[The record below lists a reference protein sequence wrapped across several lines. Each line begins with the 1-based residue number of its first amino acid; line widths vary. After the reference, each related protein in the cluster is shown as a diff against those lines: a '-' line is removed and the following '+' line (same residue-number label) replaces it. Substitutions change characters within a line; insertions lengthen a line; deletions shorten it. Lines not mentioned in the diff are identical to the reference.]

1 MKSFYLVLPLVSVL
15 ISVVL
20 AEKKSD
26 SSDEKIMLSLKKT
39 ARDSPLK
46 VMSFNI
52 RLNNPEDGFN
62 TWSYRKKM
70 VQSMIL
76 FHQADLIGVQESL
89 NEQMDD
95 LSILLPDHRSVGVGR
110 DDGAKKGEFCGVFY
124 NFNRLNQS
132 AKRLCMKPIDKD
144 IFIHGMK
151 KLVDLD
157 QEWVLSGN
165 DRSL

>member
-39 ARDSPLK
+39 ARDYPLK

-62 TWSYRKKM
+62 TWSHRKKM

-89 NEQMDD
+89 DEQMDD
-95 LSILLPDHRSVGVGR
+95 LSILLPNHRSVGVGR
-110 DDGAKKGEFCGVFY
+110 DDGAKKGEYCGIFY
-124 NFNRLNQS
+124 NFNRFNLYN
-132 AKRLCMKPIDKD
+132 L
-144 IFIHGMK
+144 
-151 KLVDLD
+151 
-157 QEWVLSGN
+157 
-165 DRSL
+165 